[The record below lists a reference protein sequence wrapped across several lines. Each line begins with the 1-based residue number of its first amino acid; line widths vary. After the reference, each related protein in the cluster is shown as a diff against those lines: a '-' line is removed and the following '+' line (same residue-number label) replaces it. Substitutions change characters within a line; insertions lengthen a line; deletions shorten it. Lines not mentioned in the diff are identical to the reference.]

1 MPSQGIFGPEK
12 NELICSD
19 VYDEADGAT
28 QTARVALS
36 FYWTSSKKVPDYGGN
51 NAFLINLG
59 SGIAGTERS
68 TVTASTT
75 GDMMMN
81 TYWSQYW
88 YTWRID
94 VEIFPDQE
102 SEGKVKLVHDGPPTS
117 QVNTTVSSS
126 INCSGGIFGDQAT
139 GSVGLSSSQ
148 SETYPDI
155 GIKNVTD
162 NAAGKLHHVYYP
174 EALEEKPYS
183 DFALTIKDAPA
194 QCYSNIPII
203 SQGLW
208 VWEPDLLGS
217 TIFTVRVRQIL
228 MAAHANAALLT
239 SKIGFHEQVAIIEVD
254 RQTMEAIILE
264 Q

>member
-1 MPSQGIFGPEK
+1 MPLQGIFGPEK

-36 FYWTSSKKVPDYGGN
+36 FYWTSSKKNPDHGGN
-51 NAFLINLG
+51 NAFFINLG
-59 SGIAGTERS
+59 SGNAGAGTERS

-75 GDMMMN
+75 GNMMMN

-88 YTWRID
+88 YTWQID

-102 SEGKVKLVHDGPPTS
+102 SVGKVKLVVDGPPTS

-126 INCSGGIFGDQAT
+126 ISCSGGFFGDQVT
-139 GSVGLSSSQ
+139 GSFGLSSSQ

-155 GIKNVTD
+155 GIKNVSD
-162 NAAGKLHHVYYP
+162 NAAGKLYHVYYP
-174 EALEEKPYS
+174 EALEGDPLS
-183 DFALTIKDAPA
+183 FGAPKDAPA

-217 TIFTVRVRQIL
+217 TIFTVRVRQTL
-228 MAAHANAALLT
+228 MAAHVNFAEVY
-239 SKIGFHEQVAIIEVD
+239 SDIGFHEQVAVIEVE

-264 Q
+264 